1 MGEGIGRGECF
12 VCVFVHACAP
22 SHPTLRLSLS
32 LSFSRWLSLSSPPFV
47 YICTHVIYTNA
58 HGALGHS
65 LSHAPFIDAT
75 LREGEDMPAAN
86 APNGA
91 HREEL
96 HVVMPAGGL
105 VEYGG
110 GASHAQWLADA
121 ADRRL

>member
-1 MGEGIGRGECF
+1 MCVY
-12 VCVFVHACAP
+12 VCLFMHVLR
-22 SHPTLRLSLS
+22 PTLPFVSLS
-32 LSFSRWLSLSSPPFV
+32 LSHWLSLSSPPFV
-47 YICTHVIYTNA
+47 YICTHVIYPHA
-58 HGALGHS
+58 HACARALS
-65 LSHAPFIDAT
+65 LSLSPLIDAT

-86 APNGA
+86 APNRA